1 VEGKVVRGEGK
12 NRRRVMFRNVEIHYQ
27 LLAWCDG
34 GSFRCGGGW
43 RWRLEETLRG
53 RPKQA
58 RGQVNG
64 SRGTCPD
71 NGVLCEDGKFDGESL
86 SSPSDG
92 RPTALLYLK
101 GVGGGRRGLGPP
113 GARSGVKLPLRV
125 AQEQTDIFC
134 SLSSLQCFPWLE
146 DSWFGEMARHD
157 ILELALLQEKGA
169 QGEVTD
175 RKTSLQKVETCI
187 ELATDMHYF
196 IAL

>member
-1 VEGKVVRGEGK
+1 
-12 NRRRVMFRNVEIHYQ
+12 MFRNVEIHYQ

-43 RWRLEETLRG
+43 RRRFEGG
-53 RPKQA
+53 RSKA

-64 SRGTCPD
+64 SRGMRPD
-71 NGVLCEDGKFDGESL
+71 YGVLFEDGKFDGESL

-101 GVGGGRRGLGPP
+101 EWGEEDRGLGPP

-134 SLSSLQCFPWLE
+134 LRSLSSLLQCFSWLE

-157 ILELALLQEKGA
+157 ISELALLQEKGA
-169 QGEVTD
+169 QGEVSG

-187 ELATDMHYF
+187 ELATDMH
-196 IAL
+196 